1 MSQQVPVGN
10 EDSSLKGSVLPLG
23 AAFAAG
29 ALFAALLGWGA
40 QQPARAAS
48 PSAPAGVG
56 ASSVAAPPRP
66 WLPTRTFD
74 CPECG
79 GAVPTN
85 DNALPVLLLGFAGQG
100 AFGLRFLLQW
110 IASERARASVI
121 PEAFWWLSIA
131 GGLLLLL
138 YGWALLAW
146 PIIIGQGLNCLI
158 YGRNLVFIR
167 AAQQPAVRTNT
178 MNDRDLSSSDRPLSN
193 DELLGWIEF
202 ACWTMLALWPLLY
215 WANGPA
221 VSTDQLVMRTALLA
235 VAALGALALCI
246 RRWRR
251 KRSMP
256 EPRGA
261 ASPGLPERET

>member
-1 MSQQVPVGN
+1 MSNRRLVDAPN
-10 EDSSLKGSVLPLG
+10 PSKRSSNFPLVV
-23 AAFAAG
+23 AFAAG
-29 ALFAALLGWGA
+29 ALVAALLGGGV
-40 QQPARAAS
+40 QRAAKTTRPCGPTS
-48 PSAPAGVG
+48 VLVSASGV
-56 ASSVAAPPRP
+56 PPRSRS

-79 GAVPTN
+79 CAVPTN

-121 PEAFWWLSIA
+121 PEIFWWLSIV

-167 AAQQPAVRTNT
+167 AARQPGGGTT
-178 MNDRDLSSSDRPLSN
+178 
-193 DELLGWIEF
+193 
-202 ACWTMLALWPLLY
+202 
-215 WANGPA
+215 
-221 VSTDQLVMRTALLA
+221 Q
-235 VAALGALALCI
+235 
-246 RRWRR
+246 
-251 KRSMP
+251 
-256 EPRGA
+256 
-261 ASPGLPERET
+261 

>member
-1 MSQQVPVGN
+1 MGEEN
-10 EDSSLKGSVLPLG
+10 LSSRRSARLQCSILPLA

-29 ALFAALLGWGA
+29 ALFAMLLGFGGLRDAGA
-40 QQPARAAS
+40 ARTAGIAAS
-48 PSAPAGVG
+48 AA
-56 ASSVAAPPRP
+56 AAPPRSRP

-131 GGLLLLL
+131 GGLLLLF

-167 AAQQPAVRTNT
+167 AAQQPA
-178 MNDRDLSSSDRPLSN
+178 
-193 DELLGWIEF
+193 E
-202 ACWTMLALWPLLY
+202 
-215 WANGPA
+215 GPM
-221 VSTDQLVMRTALLA
+221 S
-235 VAALGALALCI
+235 
-246 RRWRR
+246 
-251 KRSMP
+251 
-256 EPRGA
+256 
-261 ASPGLPERET
+261 